1 MLTETVVIER
11 TIARVYDA
19 FRDLDYWCK
28 VLPDVVAVETL
39 YDDGAHQEFLMT
51 VERPKGQE
59 TIRGARFC
67 VQNQQIELFQ
77 PNPPPGFSRMV
88 GRWNFELDRN
98 GGTLVTARR
107 WFELAPAS
115 FTNGDR
121 QAAHAHAAAQLS
133 NYLRANLERFRNGLE
148 AES

>member
-1 MLTETVVIER
+1 MLTETVVIDR
-11 TIARVYDA
+11 PLARVYQA

-28 VLPDVVAVETL
+28 VLPDVLAVETL

-51 VERPKGQE
+51 VERPNGPE

-67 VQNQQIELFQ
+67 VQDEQIELFQ
-77 PNPPPGFSRMV
+77 PNPPPGFARMV
-88 GRWNFELDRN
+88 GRWNFELHPN

-107 WFELAPAS
+107 WFELKPSAIQGERAAAE
-115 FTNGDR
+115 R
-121 QAAHAHAAAQLS
+121 QAADHLS
-133 NYLRANLERFRNGLE
+133 RYLRTNLARFREGLE